1 MEREIINPWQ
11 WQEKYGFVHGN
22 KVSEVTSTLYLAGQI
37 AADSD
42 GECLH
47 PGDME
52 KQLEQVIANIDSILH
67 QAEMDFTNV
76 VRLVVYT
83 VDVPGLLLA
92 HDHMVALLKAQG
104 CQHAG
109 TLIGV
114 AALSN
119 PDALVEIEATATV

>member
-22 KVSEVTSTLYLAGQI
+22 KVSGVTSTLYLAGQI

-42 GECLH
+42 GNCLY

-67 QAEMDFTNV
+67 QADMDFTNV
-76 VRLVVYT
+76 VRLNV
-83 VDVPGLLLA
+83 
-92 HDHMVALLKAQG
+92 
-104 CQHAG
+104 
-109 TLIGV
+109 
-114 AALSN
+114 
-119 PDALVEIEATATV
+119 